1 MINEHTYA
9 IGMTVISW
17 LIAVF
22 MLTGF
27 TMIKAFEM
35 DLKSKNKSDIEKAQ
49 ANIVLDKFYNAD
61 FAGKVVQLLHYGAL
75 FCVAVFRVIIN
86 GGKNK

>member
-17 LIAVF
+17 LVAIF

-27 TMIKAFEM
+27 TMINFFKA
-35 DLKSKNKSDIEKAQ
+35 DLKSEKTSDVEKEQ
-49 ANIVLDKFYNAD
+49 AKIMLDRFYSAD

-75 FCVAVFRVIIN
+75 FCAVSFRIIVN

>member
-17 LIAVF
+17 LVAIF
-22 MLTGF
+22 MLLGF
-27 TMIKAFEM
+27 TMINFFKL
-35 DLKSKNKSDIEKAQ
+35 DLKSEKTSDIEKAQ
-49 ANIVLDKFYNAD
+49 ANILLDKFYNAN

-75 FCVAVFRVIIN
+75 FCSVTFRIIIS
-86 GGKNK
+86 GGKWK